1 LSIVAV
7 ASQGNFGSEAVSPR
21 SSENVTLSA
30 STDHLGDLTPDKR
43 LHALGIILPP
53 AAAAVGDYAPTAI
66 IGNLLMTSGQLPWVA
81 GDLKFKGKIGA
92 DLTVEQGYQAFRLS
106 ALNAVAQLSAAL
118 GSLDR
123 VKQIVRLEG
132 TLNCAPGF
140 TNQPS
145 ALDGASHVINEIFGP
160 RGRHTRMVYSNHEM
174 PMDCATLVVLYAEIV
189 PPSDKTTRF
198 SANIRA

>member
-1 LSIVAV
+1 M
-7 ASQGNFGSEAVSPR
+7 ASQGNFGSEAATPR
-21 SSENVTLSA
+21 SRENVMLSA
-30 STDHLGDLTPDKR
+30 SSDHLGDLTPDRR

-53 AAAAVGDYAPTAI
+53 AAAAVGDYAPTAV

-189 PPSDKTTRF
+189 PPSDKNTRF

>member
-1 LSIVAV
+1 ML
-7 ASQGNFGSEAVSPR
+7 P
-21 SSENVTLSA
+21 A
-30 STDHLGDLTPDKR
+30 STDHLRDLTPDKR
-43 LHALGIILPP
+43 LQALGIILPP

-106 ALNAVAQLSAAL
+106 ALNAVAQLNAAL
-118 GSLDR
+118 GNLDR

-140 TNQPS
+140 TDQPS

-174 PMDCATLVVLYAEIV
+174 PIDCATLVVLYAEIV
-189 PPSDKTTRF
+189 APSDKTTRF
-198 SANIRA
+198 SANIRT

>member
-1 LSIVAV
+1 MLA
-7 ASQGNFGSEAVSPR
+7 
-21 SSENVTLSA
+21 A

-53 AAAAVGDYAPTAI
+53 AAAAVGDYAPTAV

-81 GDLKFKGKIGA
+81 GDLKFRGKIGA

-123 VKQIVRLEG
+123 VKQIIRLEG

-140 TNQPS
+140 TDQPS
-145 ALDGASHVINEIFGP
+145 ALNGASHVINEIFGP

>member
-1 LSIVAV
+1 M
-7 ASQGNFGSEAVSPR
+7 ASPST
-21 SSENVTLSA
+21 TLG
-30 STDHLGDLTPDKR
+30 DHLTADKR

-53 AAAAVGDYAPTAI
+53 AAAAVGDYAPTVI
-66 IGNLLMTSGQLPWVA
+66 VGNLLMTSGQLPWIA
-81 GDLKFKGKIGA
+81 GDLKFKGKIGS

-106 ALNAVAQLSAAL
+106 ALNAVAQLNATL

-140 TNQPS
+140 TDQPS
-145 ALDGASHVINEIFGP
+145 ALDGASHVINQIFGP
-160 RGRHTRMVYSNHEM
+160 RGRHTRMVYSNHQM
-174 PMDCATLVVLYAEIV
+174 PMDCATLVVLYAEIA
-189 PPSDKTTRF
+189 PQSDKTTRF

>member
-1 LSIVAV
+1 M
-7 ASQGNFGSEAVSPR
+7 
-21 SSENVTLSA
+21 LSA

-53 AAAAVGDYAPTAI
+53 AAAAVGDYAPTAV

-81 GDLKFKGKIGA
+81 GDLKFRGKIGA

-160 RGRHTRMVYSNHEM
+160 RGRHTRMVYSNHQM
-174 PMDCATLVVLYAEIV
+174 PMDVATLVVLYAEIV
-189 PPSDKTTRF
+189 APSDKTTRF
-198 SANIRA
+198 SANIRG

>member
-1 LSIVAV
+1 MLSV
-7 ASQGNFGSEAVSPR
+7 
-21 SSENVTLSA
+21 

-43 LHALGIILPP
+43 LQALGIVLPP
-53 AAAAVGDYAPTAI
+53 AAAAVDDYASTAV
-66 IGNLLMTSGQLPWVA
+66 IGNLLMTSGQLPWIA
-81 GDLKFKGKIGA
+81 GDLKFKGKIGS

-106 ALNAVAQLSAAL
+106 ALNAVAQLNAAL

-140 TNQPS
+140 TDQPS

-174 PMDCATLVVLYAEIV
+174 PKDCATLVVLYAEIV
-189 PPSDKTTRF
+189 PQSDKTTRF
-198 SANIRA
+198 SANLRA

>member
-1 LSIVAV
+1 MLSV
-7 ASQGNFGSEAVSPR
+7 
-21 SSENVTLSA
+21 

-43 LHALGIILPP
+43 LHALGIVLPP
-53 AAAAVGDYAPTAI
+53 AAAAVGDYAPTAT
-66 IGNLLMTSGQLPWVA
+66 IGSLLMTSGQLPWVA

-106 ALNAVAQLSAAL
+106 ALNAVAQLNAAL

-140 TNQPS
+140 TDQPS

-174 PMDCATLVVLYAEIV
+174 PMDSATLVVLYAEIV